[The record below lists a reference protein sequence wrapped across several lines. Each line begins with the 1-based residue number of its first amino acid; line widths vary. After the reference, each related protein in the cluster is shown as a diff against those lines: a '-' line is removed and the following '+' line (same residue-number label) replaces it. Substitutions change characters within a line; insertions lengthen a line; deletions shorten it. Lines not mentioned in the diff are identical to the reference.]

1 MERKDLFLA
10 AASLAAVLF
19 LLVVGAAAVLFFFTA
34 GSPLLLAG
42 FIAGLGIMGLI
53 ALAGLLATM
62 IGAWYI
68 IYALMDGWL
77 FKKKEGKP
85 VSGDFTLDRVK
96 KA

>member
-1 MERKDLFLA
+1 MERKDIFLA

-19 LLVVGAAAVLFFFTA
+19 LLVVGALAVLFFFTA

-53 ALAGLLATM
+53 ALAGLLAALA
-62 IGAWYI
+62 GVWYI
-68 IYALMDGWL
+68 VYALMDSWF

-85 VSGDFTLDRVK
+85 VSGNFTLDRIK

>member
-1 MERKDLFLA
+1 MERKELFLA

-19 LLVVGAAAVLFFFTA
+19 LLVVGAAAILFFFTA

-53 ALAGLLATM
+53 ALAGFLATM
-62 IGAWYI
+62 VGVWYI
-68 IYALMDGWL
+68 IYALMDSWF

-85 VSGDFTLDRVK
+85 ASGNFTLDRIK